1 MTNDQHPKTNA
12 HAEHQEALLIFR
24 VLRVVNNSGEFI
36 QEDSLGFTKGNA
48 VLLLIRTVLSWIP
61 LEAQIS
67 HTYSVP
73 TECGWSTT

>member
-1 MTNDQHPKTNA
+1 
-12 HAEHQEALLIFR
+12 
-24 VLRVVNNSGEFI
+24 
-36 QEDSLGFTKGNA
+36 